1 MMREQL
7 CEAVKLRSTGHAEE
21 ARVMLVELAAKYP
34 DDADMNYQT
43 AWVHDILG
51 REREALPFYVRA
63 IELGLEG
70 EDLEGALLGLGST
83 YRILGDYE
91 RAEVTLRRGL
101 KEFPQRRVFQIFLAM
116 TLYNLERYHDAM
128 ELVLT
133 NLAET
138 TSDVSILH
146 YKEAILSYGT
156 QLDHSWDEE

>member
-1 MMREQL
+1 MMRDQL
-7 CEAVKLRSTGHAEE
+7 REAVELRSTGHAEE
-21 ARVMLVELAAKYP
+21 ARELLSALAAKYP
-34 DDADMNYQT
+34 DDAEMNYQA
-43 AWVHDILG
+43 AWVYDILG
-51 REREALPFYVRA
+51 REREAMPFYVRA

-91 RAEVTLRRGL
+91 QAEVVLRRGL
-101 KEFPQRRVFQIFLAM
+101 KEFPQKRVFQIFLAM

-138 TSDVSILH
+138 TTDESILRR
-146 YKEAILSYGT
+146 KQAILSYGM
-156 QLDHSWDEE
+156 QLDHACDEE